1 MLNSKQRAILK
12 SEASKMDAVFQIG
25 KGGLGEQ
32 MIKSVSDA
40 LEAKELIKLS
50 VLDNSDEDAKK
61 AAQDLAHATGSEVVT
76 VIGRKIILFKVSS
89 KPNKRKISTLI

>member
-50 VLDNSDEDAKK
+50 VLDNSDEDARE
-61 AAQDLAHATGSEVVT
+61 AAEELAYATGSEVVT

>member
-50 VLDNSDEDAKK
+50 VLDNSDEDARE
-61 AAQDLAHATGSEVVT
+61 AAVELAHATESEVVT

>member
-1 MLNSKQRAILK
+1 MS
-12 SEASKMDAVFQIG
+12 
-25 KGGLGEQ
+25 
-32 MIKSVSDA
+32 KSVSDA

-50 VLDNSDEDAKK
+50 VLDNSDEDARE
-61 AAQDLAHATGSEVVT
+61 AAGELAYATGSEVVT